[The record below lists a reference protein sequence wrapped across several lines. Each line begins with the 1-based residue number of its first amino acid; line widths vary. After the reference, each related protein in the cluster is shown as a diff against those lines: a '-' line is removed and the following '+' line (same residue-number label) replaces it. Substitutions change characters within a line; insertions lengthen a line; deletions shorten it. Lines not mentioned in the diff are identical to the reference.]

1 LDAGFDTVIA
11 MTKRATTK
19 TPRKANATK
28 TKTSVTAADMQ
39 IVNAAKKSKRNAHAS
54 AVAAVT
60 KALGSSVKNANKT
73 TKPAKGK
80 AQILK
85 SKLAYQGKV
94 FSVYTEHVI
103 EPNGVEATRD
113 VVRHNG
119 SVVILAA
126 DDTTNPA
133 DPLVVIERQF
143 RHAAGQY
150 LLELP
155 AGRVE
160 PGENV
165 LAAAKRELI
174 EETGYRAKKWT
185 KLVRYFAS
193 PGFVAE
199 WMEIYLATGITLGE
213 AQPEDDER
221 IEVRL
226 IPLSQLVSMCTSGEI
241 HDGKTIIGAM
251 IYANRLAAFE

>member
-1 LDAGFDTVIA
+1 MGMAKQTAAKPPVQ
-11 MTKRATTK
+11 K
-19 TPRKANATK
+19 ATK
-28 TKTSVTAADMQ
+28 SASGTAR
-39 IVNAAKKSKRNAHAS
+39 SKQMPK
-54 AVAAVT
+54 VPVET
-60 KALGSSVKNANKT
+60 PKI
-73 TKPAKGK
+73 PKGK
-80 AQILK
+80 AQVL
-85 SKLAYQGKV
+85 SSRLAYQGKV
-94 FSVYTEHVI
+94 FSVYTENVR
-103 EPNGVEATRD
+103 EPNGVTAVRD

-119 SVVILAA
+119 SVVVLAV
-126 DDTTNPA
+126 DDVTNPA

-143 RHAAGQY
+143 RHAADQY

-193 PGFVAE
+193 PGFVGE
-199 WMEIYLATGITLGE
+199 WMEIYLATGISAGIAE
-213 AQPEDDER
+213 PEDDER

-226 IPLSQLVSMCTSGEI
+226 VPLSELQAMCAAGKI
-241 HDGKTIIGAM
+241 QDGKTIIGALT
-251 IYANRLAAFE
+251 YAQRLRDRR

>member
-19 TPRKANATK
+19 TPGAKKTAKA
-28 TKTSVTAADMQ
+28 KTSVAATGKP
-39 IVNAAKKSKRNAHAS
+39 VVKAVKKGVIASRELPKVPIATPKLSKN
-54 AVAAVT
+54 
-60 KALGSSVKNANKT
+60 
-73 TKPAKGK
+73 K
-80 AQILK
+80 AQIID

-94 FSVYTEHVI
+94 FSVFTEHVR

-119 SVVILAA
+119 SVVVLAV
-126 DDTTNPA
+126 DETTNPA
-133 DPLVVIERQF
+133 DPLVVIERQY

-193 PGFVAE
+193 PGFVGE
-199 WMEIYLATGITLGE
+199 WMEIYLATGIVTGVAE
-213 AQPEDDER
+213 PEDDEK

-226 IPLSQLVSMCTSGEI
+226 VPLSQLVQMCAANEI

-251 IYANRLAAFE
+251 IYANRRAALK